1 MKKPIPF
8 PRHPSADPVSLA
20 GAAVHSLIQLL
31 PSGTA
36 FCIGVVL
43 IAMMTGRLVH
53 HKGSLARAVLPFV
66 VHLRWGWHRVERA
79 MERGKMS
86 LDALFD
92 HAFTWC
98 VANLP
103 VEPVRVGCEGRELVA
118 IDTSTIARLRA
129 GTRLALAGKGFCHR
143 AGRAVRANIVA
154 AATSIVMIG
163 GVRVG
168 IVRRARFGARCEDAV
183 ETLFHA
189 LPPSACKRLIIVDAG
204 LATQERFAAATDKE
218 ALLGRLRIN
227 CTLRCAPPSPSGK
240 RGHPA
245 WHGPVLHPGASAP
258 EVDPTE
264 ELLIPDDKG
273 DIRVRRWN
281 ELHFAEARH
290 TRLDVLRIDN
300 PACQRPLLVGTTARE
315 LTTAEFLRAYP
326 HRWPVETNFFVG
338 QDTTAMEMPRAW
350 TETAL
355 ERRISLALLT
365 GSLLQAIAAAT
376 GPLAMGPWDRKPT
389 PSAGRLA
396 NHLDI
401 HVTHFSTL
409 ALNGV
414 EPRNYRI
421 IQNRRH
427 INGLQRRDAA

>member
-8 PRHPSADPVSLA
+8 PQHPSADPVSLA
-20 GAAVHSLIQLL
+20 GAAVQSLIQLL

-43 IAMMTGRLVH
+43 IVMMTGRLVH
-53 HKGSLARAVLPFV
+53 HKGSLARAVLPFI

-103 VEPVRVGCEGRELVA
+103 IEPVRLGCEGRELVA
-118 IDTSTIARLRA
+118 VRLRA

-154 AATSIVMIG
+154 AATSIVIIG

-168 IVRRARFGARCEDAV
+168 IVRRTRFGARCEDAV
-183 ETLFHA
+183 ETLLHT
-189 LPPSACKRLIIVDAG
+189 LPPSACKRLIVVDAG
-204 LATQERFAAATDKE
+204 IATQERFAAATDQE

-227 CTLRCAPPSPSGK
+227 CTLRCAPPPSNGK

-258 EVDPTE
+258 EVDPAE

-290 TRLDVLRIDN
+290 TLLDVLRIDD
-300 PACQRPLLVGTTARE
+300 PAYQRPLVVGTTARE
-315 LTTAEFLRAYP
+315 LTTAELLRAYP

-376 GPLAMGPWDRKPT
+376 RPLAMGPWDRKPT

-421 IQNRRH
+421 MQNHGH
-427 INGLQRRDAA
+427 INSLQRRGAA

>member
-8 PRHPSADPVSLA
+8 PQHPSADPVSLA
-20 GAAVHSLIQLL
+20 GAAVQSLIQLL

-43 IAMMTGRLVH
+43 IVMMTGRLVQ
-53 HKGSLARAVLPFV
+53 HKGSLARAALPLV

-118 IDTSTIARLRA
+118 IDTSTIVRLRA

-168 IVRRARFGARCEDAV
+168 IVRRTRFGARCEDAV
-183 ETLFHA
+183 ETLWHA
-189 LPPSACKRLIIVDAG
+189 LPPSACKRLIVVDAG
-204 LATQERFAAATDKE
+204 IATQERFAAATDQE

-227 CTLRCAPPSPSGK
+227 CPLRCAPPPPNGK

-258 EVDPTE
+258 EVDPAE

-290 TRLDVLRIDN
+290 TRLDVLRIDD
-300 PACQRPLLVGTTARE
+300 PAYQRPLVVGTTARE
-315 LTTAEFLRAYP
+315 LTTAELLRAYP

-338 QDTTAMEMPRAW
+338 QDITAMEMPRAW

-376 GPLAMGPWDRKPT
+376 RPLAMGPWDRKPT

-421 IQNRRH
+421 MQNHGH
-427 INGLQRRDAA
+427 INSLQRRGAA